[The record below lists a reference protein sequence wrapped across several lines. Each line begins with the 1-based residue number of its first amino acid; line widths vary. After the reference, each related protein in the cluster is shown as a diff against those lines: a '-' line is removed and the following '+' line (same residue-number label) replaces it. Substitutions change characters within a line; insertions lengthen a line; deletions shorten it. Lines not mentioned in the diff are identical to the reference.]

1 MEPTE
6 PFPLTSPQYFDG
18 NKRIWYTFNAAT
30 RQFVVSDSGAA
41 AMASLNMPGQ
51 PAAQSAASLSQWQ
64 ELVDPTTNQK
74 YYYNSVTQASSW
86 TPPPGF
92 GGYALPQQAI
102 PQQAITSTSV
112 VQKPQTFGLQVRTR
126 ACVITEK
133 KRIRVR
139 AAQGPRGMA
148 RGLVQQQVSSSA
160 RYAFDGGAAQEEE
173 EQSEEMKQVLRRQA
187 QRVSGLQSRTSL
199 SDSQRE
205 ARDGQ
210 QSWRTIGRRD
220 ASSPFRFFFPSV
232 ACGPA
237 AFQRKNALRVVWF
250 VETRP
255 PMHLISARRIPLI
268 RQANGAPP
276 PRLCRRSA
284 EASERHLLCSKRR

>member
-1 MEPTE
+1 
-6 PFPLTSPQYFDG
+6 
-18 NKRIWYTFNAAT
+18 
-30 RQFVVSDSGAA
+30 
-41 AMASLNMPGQ
+41 MPAQ
-51 PAAQSAASLSQWQ
+51 SAAQPAASLSQWQ

-102 PQQAITSTSV
+102 PQQAITSTNV
-112 VQKPQTFGLQVRTR
+112 VQKPQTFGLQVRTLLFESVLR
-126 ACVITEK
+126 P

-148 RGLVQQQVSSSA
+148 RGLVKQQVSSSTL
-160 RYAFDGGAAQEEE
+160 YAFDGGAAQEEE

-205 ARDGQ
+205 ARAKARMQETHAKRVRAEIERKAKEEKKFLVGT
-210 QSWRTIGRRD
+210 SMCVCVCVATN
-220 ASSPFRFFFPSV
+220 SV
-232 ACGPA
+232 SCVPGVLLRS
-237 AFQRKNALRVVWF
+237 QIRALRCD
-250 VETRP
+250 R
-255 PMHLISARRIPLI
+255 MLSK
-268 RQANGAPP
+268 
-276 PRLCRRSA
+276 SA
-284 EASERHLLCSKRR
+284 EICSNAWLPKMLHSTKNCLP